1 MTKGGWEGWESV
13 CFTKFHLDANAS
25 TVLNHACLRRVL
37 YVCSVN
43 VLLSHACE
51 YHMTS
56 FDCIVK
62 AQASCTLLHIAAH
75 VMCVFHSLSS
85 RQTHNLQLPQS
96 KLVLW
101 YGEWQQLQTQHAGM
115 AVYFWNLLALTYS
128 FPSPHWGG
136 IGLGLYITV
145 DHTHF
150 LYCVQERTTCLR
162 ATLSL
167 QWLPSCW
174 NSTSRK
180 RGERYVIQWSQTTP
194 TSCLHY
200 HFPAKSDIIC
210 RDIIVHN
217 Y

>member
-1 MTKGGWEGWESV
+1 MPMHQWLNSESCLLEESSV
-13 CFTKFHLDANAS
+13 CVFS
-25 TVLNHACLRRVL
+25 QCPVEPCLWIPYDRFRL
-37 YVCSVN
+37 HSKN
-43 VLLSHACE
+43 SG
-51 YHMTS
+51 
-56 FDCIVK
+56 K
-62 AQASCTLLHIAAH
+62 LHIAAH

-85 RQTHNLQLPQS
+85 RQTRNLQLPQS